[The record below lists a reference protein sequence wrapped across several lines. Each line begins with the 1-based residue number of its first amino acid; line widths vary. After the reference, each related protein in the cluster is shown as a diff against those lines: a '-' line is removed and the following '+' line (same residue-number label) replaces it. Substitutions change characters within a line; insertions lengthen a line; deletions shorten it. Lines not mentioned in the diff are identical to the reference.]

1 MKNNKCFIIGSMKER
16 RWKNRMHNMELHVE
30 STAFFSHCGDID
42 IKEGRYKASSP
53 RTVLKGTEGKLKRWF
68 KLRKAVLSCS
78 TVYVLKNYIDDEEA
92 FNLFSFA
99 CKTHRDIIME
109 EEDE

>member
-1 MKNNKCFIIGSMKER
+1 MKNNKCFIIGSMVEP
-16 RWKNRMHNMELHVE
+16 RWKNRMYNMELRVE
-30 STAFFSHCGDID
+30 SDKFFFHCGDID
-42 IKEGRYKASSP
+42 IKEGFYKAGSP

-109 EEDE
+109 DDEQ

>member
-16 RWKNRMHNMELHVE
+16 RWKNRMHNVELHVE
-30 STAFFSHCGDID
+30 SPTFFFHCGDID
-42 IKEGRYKASSP
+42 IKEDSYRAVSP
-53 RTVLKGTEGKLKRWF
+53 RKVLKGTEGKLKRWF

-78 TVYVLKNYIDDEEA
+78 TVYVLKNYIDDKEA

-109 EEDE
+109 EDEQ

>member
-1 MKNNKCFIIGSMKER
+1 MKNNKCFIIGSMKET
-16 RWKNRMHNMELHVE
+16 RWKNRMYNMELRVE
-30 STAFFSHCGDID
+30 SPTFFFHCGEID
-42 IKEGRYKASSP
+42 IKEGFYKAVSL

-68 KLRKAVLSCS
+68 KLRKTVLSCS

-92 FNLFSFA
+92 FDLFLFA

-109 EEDE
+109 DDEQ

>member
-1 MKNNKCFIIGSMKER
+1 MKNNKCFIIGSMVEP
-16 RWKNRMHNMELHVE
+16 RWKNRMFNMELRVE
-30 STAFFSHCGDID
+30 SPTFFFHCGDID
-42 IKEGRYKASSP
+42 INEGFYKADSP

-78 TVYVLKNYIDDEEA
+78 TVYVLKNYVDDKEA

-109 EEDE
+109 EDEQ